1 MDVVLVRYCIIQNP
15 VAKMSAKALSLGEGE
30 RDMPRFK
37 LSTEFIIHKAG
48 GSFLR
53 TKTLFLK
60 LAPNR

>member
-1 MDVVLVRYCIIQNP
+1 MDVVLVRNCIIQNP
-15 VAKMSAKALSLGEGE
+15 VAKMSAKTLSLEEGE
-30 RDMPRFK
+30 RDVPRFQ